1 MQLLT
6 TTKAR
11 IVRRFALLLTL
22 AFAVSFGA
30 QDVLAQR
37 TVTLH
42 LNTASAP
49 DTLTTFHDI
58 QVRGSLTDAN
68 GHIDGEDMLP
78 DGNAIDWN
86 ESTTLR
92 PMNMGGDYWYV
103 SFQIPDDNGLEFK
116 FWATLLDPE
125 DNMGVE

>member
-49 DTLTTFHDI
+49 DTLTTFHDV
-58 QVRGSLTDAN
+58 QVRGTLTDSR
-68 GHIDGEDMLP
+68 
-78 DGNAIDWN
+78 WYTV
-86 ESTTLR
+86 STARTCC
-92 PMNMGGDYWYV
+92 PM
-103 SFQIPDDNGLEFK
+103 
-116 FWATLLDPE
+116 ATSSTGATTPRS
-125 DNMGVE
+125 GP